1 MKAFGPIYR
10 MSFVGEEGQ
19 RSERISGRHFRLDHR
34 CLSEFFYSKLPSLLD
49 DLLRIS
55 TSAYVIDRLMK
66 RRQKENGRTWPRCL
80 RVSVEVLEP
89 DFWNSKH
96 VSLALTNCL
105 EFVSGDCWEFQFEKA
120 SRGQFDDDDA
130 YLGYPDPFSV
140 QQPLVCLYSG
150 GLDSADGLVRRIM
163 ADPGRPIMPVTVWH
177 QSRQRSLVRRQLNA
191 IKDKCQ
197 ACLVPVIVKALMAC
211 GSEVQ
216 KEEPSQR
223 CRPFLF
229 TAVGGVVAAMQGT
242 STVEVFKSGIGAINL
257 PLMAGMV
264 GSKATRSSHPEFL
277 RLMSSLV
284 TLAAKRQIEFRLP
297 FMDQTKGEMVKGL
310 ADLGLKKLACA
321 TMSCVHY
328 PLREKRNKQ
337 CGVCPACILRQQAMI
352 VAGIREPR
360 GTYKYNPFGPS
371 GHVDRIPEKRLR
383 FLKAFLMQV
392 AHLSVLDTQG
402 DLPRRLRRHLFG
414 SRIVSHGESPHPIIG
429 LLRRYRHEWI
439 GIIADGKE
447 RGWHWASLLSPTMF
461 ANQGGLTHASA

>member
-1 MKAFGPIYR
+1 MKAFGPVYR

-34 CLSEFFYSKLPSLLD
+34 CLSEFFYSKLPPLLD

-55 TSAYVIDRLMK
+55 TSAYVIDRLTK
-66 RRQKENGRTWPRCL
+66 RRQKENGRTWPRRL

-89 DFWNSKH
+89 DFWNSKQ

-105 EFVSGDCWEFQFEKA
+105 EFVSGDCWELQFEKA
-120 SRGQFDDDDA
+120 SRGQLGDDDA
-130 YLGYPDPFSV
+130 FLGYADPFSD

-150 GLDSADGLVRRIM
+150 GLDSAAGLVRRITTC
-163 ADPGRPIMPVTVWH
+163 PGRPIIPVTVWH
-177 QSRQRSLVRRQLNA
+177 QPRQRKLIRRQLDA
-191 IKDKCQ
+191 IRDRCQ
-197 ACLVPVIVKALMAC
+197 VCLAPVVVKAAMAWQ
-211 GSEVQ
+211 SEPQ
-216 KEEPSQR
+216 KEERSQR
-223 CRPFLF
+223 CRSFLF
-229 TAVGGVVAAMQGT
+229 AAVGGVVAAMQRT
-242 STVEVFKSGIGAINL
+242 STVEMFESGIGAINL

-310 ADLGLKKLACA
+310 AELGLKKLACA

-328 PLREKRNKQ
+328 PLRERNKQ
-337 CGVCPACILRQQAMI
+337 CGVCPACILRQQAMM

-371 GHVDRIPEKRLR
+371 RQVNRIPEKRLR

-402 DLPRRLRRHLFG
+402 DLPRSLRRHLFG
-414 SRIVSHGESPHPIIG
+414 SKIVSHGESPHPIIE
-429 LLRRYRHEWI
+429 LLRQYRHEWLD
-439 GIIADGKE
+439 IIADGKE
-447 RGWHWASLLSPTMF
+447 RGWHWASLLSPTTF